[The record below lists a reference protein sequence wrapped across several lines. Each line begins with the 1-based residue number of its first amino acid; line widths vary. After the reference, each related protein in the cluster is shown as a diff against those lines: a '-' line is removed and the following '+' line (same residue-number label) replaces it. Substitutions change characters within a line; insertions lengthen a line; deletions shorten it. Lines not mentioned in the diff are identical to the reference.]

1 MLRSDLDFLS
11 QLGVLVAKPRIGYI
25 YNASLTNLNV
35 YKGLIDLS
43 VKDYQSVPAIV
54 SKEASSYD
62 AMVALFMYNVGSL
75 CIVDDDGALVG
86 LVSRKDLLKLAL
98 SGTDAKSLP
107 ISIVMTRMPNLIM
120 TSPDESLWTAAKK
133 LIIHEVDSLPI
144 TKKNSKGDY
153 EVLGR
158 FTKTNV
164 AKAFVDLGYG
174 DLENRYKSNE

>member
-1 MLRSDLDFLS
+1 MDFLS

-25 YNASLTNLNV
+25 YNGTLTGLSV
-35 YKGLIDLS
+35 YKSLIDLL
-43 VKDYQSVPAIV
+43 VKDYQSVPAVV
-54 SKEASSYD
+54 SEEASAYE
-62 AMVALFMYNVGSL
+62 AMVALFMQNVGSL
-75 CIVDDDGALVG
+75 CVVDQNGILVG

-107 ISIVMTRMPNLIM
+107 ISVVMTRMPNLIM
-120 TSPDESLWTAAKK
+120 TTPDESLWSAAKK

-144 TKKNSKGDY
+144 TKRNAHGEY
-153 EVLGR
+153 EVIGR

-174 DLENRYKSNE
+174 DLENRYNSNE